1 MVLSS
6 EQRGVAVGM
15 GLSLLLT
22 LSGLLPAAFGW
33 LPCPLK
39 DDMSSRLANALAW
52 DLLVILP
59 VLGTV
64 ARLAKFRFFSPA
76 DINAAAS
83 KSSPSNAAGIMQAI
97 IQNTL
102 EQAVMAFGAH
112 LVWAATMPIYSQAVV
127 PVSACFFFSGR
138 VMFASGY
145 SKGAPARAVGFSI
158 TFQPTALML
167 FAMVAFHLYAA
178 LSGNGAQV
186 AYGPAGALLL
196 GSLGLL
202 KLATLVAESAGAET
216 SARELTAPLASG

>member
-1 MVLSS
+1 MALSS

-22 LSGLLPAAFGW
+22 LTGLLPAAFGG
-33 LPCPLK
+33 LPFPLK
-39 DDMSSRLANALAW
+39 DDMSSRLANALTW

-83 KSSPSNAAGIMQAI
+83 KSSSSAAGIMQAI